1 MATIANAKLAISVNL
16 PTGTAKVLVTCDVR
30 FSQLEIFLMKN
41 GLRFRLNCQVWGE
54 DNGQGAWVDPD
65 DHLFNYAS
73 VFFPDATPT
82 SVEKATFETTVSLR
96 VLQEDSG
103 TDEIYGQLIL
113 RTLENGSSV
122 RRKTNTVVHQFG

>member
-113 RTLENGSSV
+113 RNLENGSSV